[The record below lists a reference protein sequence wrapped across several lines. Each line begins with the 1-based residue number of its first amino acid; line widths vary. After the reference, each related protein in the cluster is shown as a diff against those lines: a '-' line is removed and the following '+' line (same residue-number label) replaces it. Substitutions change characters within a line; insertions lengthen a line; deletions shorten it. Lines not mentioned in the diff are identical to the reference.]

1 MHLVKEQ
8 AHPAR
13 TLSAGLAALP
23 GAGSA
28 WASTQAAWR
37 FFNNEAITPAKL
49 AGPLREAVRRAL
61 DASRS
66 DYALVVVDWSKIDYR
81 RHASKADRRGFC
93 NPGEAGYA
101 LTAALAVDAAT
112 GGPIGPLELE
122 LDTAVGT
129 LTTRGDGPRPS
140 VHYVEQVAP
149 LMGAAEGWGLPRT
162 PVFVM
167 DREYDSLEHYRAW
180 HADGR
185 RFLVR
190 ADAGRRLRWGGRSAL
205 IDEVVAGLRDA
216 GAFAEAREVT
226 YHGRPMAQFVAEAAV
241 VLDQPAW
248 KHKAD
253 GTRKKVP
260 GPPLPLRLIVAE
272 VRDGAGEAVAT
283 WLLLTNVPAE
293 VAAVE
298 VALWYYWRWGV
309 ESTFKLLKSAGVE
322 LERWQQETAAAILRR
337 LLVACMACVTVWH
350 LESRSDPASEACKR
364 LLARLSGRL
373 TRRSR
378 PVTSPALLAGLR
390 TLLVIEEVLDDYG
403 VEELLRVARP
413 ILDDLRPP

>member
-1 MHLVKEQ
+1 MKEQ

-13 TLSAGLAALP
+13 ALSAGIAALP

-28 WASTQAAWR
+28 WASAQAAWR
-37 FFNNEAITPAKL
+37 FFNNEAVTPDGL

-66 DYALVVVDWSKIDYR
+66 DHVLVVVDWSKIDYR

-112 GGPIGPLELE
+112 GDPLGPLELE
-122 LDTAVGT
+122 LDTAGGT
-129 LTTRGDGPRPS
+129 LTTRGGGVRPS

-149 LMGAAEGWGLPRT
+149 LMAAAGGWGLPRT

-180 HADGR
+180 HADEH

-190 ADAGRRLRWGGRSAL
+190 ADANRRLRWEGRSAL
-205 IDEVVAGLRDA
+205 IGEVVAGLRDA
-216 GAFAEAREVT
+216 GAFAEVREVT
-226 YHGRPMAQFVAEAAV
+226 HHGRRLAQHVAEAAV

-248 KHKAD
+248 KHGAD
-253 GTRKKVP
+253 GTRRRIP
-260 GPPLPLRLIVAE
+260 GPPLPLRLVVAE
-272 VRDGAGEAVAT
+272 VRDEAGAVAAT
-283 WLLLTNVPAE
+283 WLLLTNVPAA
-293 VAAVE
+293 VPAAE
-298 VALWYYWRWGV
+298 VALWYYWRWRV
-309 ESTFKLLKSAGVE
+309 ETTFKLLKSAGVE

-337 LLVACMACVTVWH
+337 LLVACMACVTAWH
-350 LESRSDPASEACKR
+350 LEARDDPASGACKR
-364 LLARLSGRL
+364 LLVRLSGRL
-373 TRRSR
+373 TKRSR
-378 PVTSPALLAGLR
+378 PVTAPALLAGLR
-390 TLLVIEEVLDDYG
+390 TLLVIEDVLDHHG
-403 VEELLRVARP
+403 VEELLRIARP

>member
-1 MHLVKEQ
+1 VKEQ

-13 TLSAGLAALP
+13 LLSAGIAALP

-37 FFNNEAITPAKL
+37 FFNNQAVTPASL
-49 AGPLREAVRRAL
+49 ATPLREAVRRAL

-66 DYALVVVDWSKIDYR
+66 DYVLVPLDWSKIDYR
-81 RHASKADRRGFC
+81 RHGSKADRRGFC

-112 GGPIGPLELE
+112 GDPLGPLELE
-122 LDTAVGT
+122 LDAADGT
-129 LTTRGDGPRPS
+129 RTTRGDGVRPS
-140 VHYVEQVAP
+140 THYLEQATP
-149 LMGAAEGWGLPRT
+149 LMDASAGWGLPRR

-180 HADGR
+180 HAKGHL
-185 RFLVR
+185 FLVR
-190 ADAGRRLRWGGRSAL
+190 ADAGRRLRWEGRSAL
-205 IDEVVAGLRDA
+205 IDEVVEGLRRA
-216 GAFAEAREVT
+216 GAFTKTREVT

-241 VLDQPAW
+241 VLDRPAW

-253 GTRKKVP
+253 GTRKRIN
-260 GPPLPLRLIVAE
+260 GPPLPLRLVVAE
-272 VRDGAGEAVAT
+272 VRDEVGEVVAT
-283 WLLLTNVPAE
+283 WLLLTNMPADVPA
-293 VAAVE
+293 AE
-298 VALWYYWRWGV
+298 VALWYYWRWRV

-350 LESRSDPASEACKR
+350 LEANPTPAAAACR
-364 LLARLSGRL
+364 ELLVRLSGRL
-373 TRRSR
+373 TKRSR
-378 PVTSPALLAGLR
+378 PGPSPPLLAGLR
-390 TLLVIEEVLDDYG
+390 TLLVIQDVLAGYP
-403 VEELLRVARP
+403 VEQLLQIAQP
-413 ILDDLRPP
+413 ILDYLKPP

>member
-1 MHLVKEQ
+1 MKEQ

-13 TLSAGLAALP
+13 LLAAGIAALP

-37 FFNNEAITPAKL
+37 FFNNEAVTPECL
-49 AGPLREAVRRAL
+49 AEPLREAVRRAL
-61 DASRS
+61 DASGS
-66 DYALVVVDWSKIDYR
+66 EYALVVVDWSKIDYR

-112 GGPIGPLELE
+112 GDPLGPLELE
-122 LDTAVGT
+122 LDAADGT
-129 LTTRGDGPRPS
+129 RTTRGHGVRPS
-140 VHYVEQVAP
+140 VHYLEQVAP
-149 LMGAAEGWGLPRT
+149 LMAASDGWGLPRR

-180 HADGR
+180 HAEGHL
-185 RFLVR
+185 FLVR
-190 ADAGRRLRWGGRSAL
+190 ADATRRLRWEGRSAL
-205 IDEVVAGLRDA
+205 IDEVVAGLRHG
-216 GAFAEAREVT
+216 GAFAETREVT
-226 YHGRPMAQFVAEAAV
+226 YHGRPMTQFVAEAAV
-241 VLDQPAW
+241 VLDRPAW

-253 GTRKKVP
+253 GTRKRIA
-260 GPPLPLRLIVAE
+260 GSPLPLRLVVAE
-272 VRDGAGEAVAT
+272 VRDEAGETVAS

-293 VAAVE
+293 VPAAE
-298 VALWYYWRWGV
+298 VALWYYWRWRV

-350 LESRSDPASEACKR
+350 LEADPTPAAAACR
-364 LLARLSGRL
+364 QLLVRLSGRL
-373 TRRSR
+373 TKRSR

-390 TLLVIEEVLDDYG
+390 TLLVIQDVLEDYS
-403 VEELLRVARP
+403 VAELLQIAQP
-413 ILDDLRPP
+413 ILDYLKPP